1 MLFFLKLICLLS
13 ILDDCFYALYCF
25 IDITFD
31 DVFLTDFDELFHYL
45 VNCYYAKYS
54 GTFYRSKVKVVQTF
68 LCYNDSMQYV
78 FAIIFNMILTEV
90 KNPN

>member
-1 MLFFLKLICLLS
+1 MLIYLLS

-31 DVFLTDFDELFHYL
+31 GVFLMDFDELLHCL
-45 VNCYYAKYS
+45 VNCCFVKYLDTS
-54 GTFYRSKVKVVQTF
+54 YLSKVKVVQIF
-68 LCYNDSMQYV
+68 LCYNDLMQYV
-78 FAIIFNMILTEV
+78 FVIIFNMILVEV